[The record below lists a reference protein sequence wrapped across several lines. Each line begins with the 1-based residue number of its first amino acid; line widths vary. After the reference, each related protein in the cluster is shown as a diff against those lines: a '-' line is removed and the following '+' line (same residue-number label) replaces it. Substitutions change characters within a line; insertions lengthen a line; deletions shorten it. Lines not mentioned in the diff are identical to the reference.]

1 MMKQERIL
9 ERKVLQNYVP
19 TLMMKQTRRKKI
31 NRNDVNMPNLM
42 MKQERILVRKVLQNY
57 VQQERILVR
66 KVLQNYVPT
75 LMLKLTRKRKI
86 NRNEVNVPNLM
97 MKQERILVRKV
108 LQNYD
113 QQERILVRKVL
124 QNYVPTLMMKQTRR
138 KKINRNE

>member
-31 NRNDVNMPNLM
+31 NRNDVNMPS
-42 MKQERILVRKVLQNY
+42 
-57 VQQERILVR
+57 
-66 KVLQNYVPT
+66 
-75 LMLKLTRKRKI
+75 
-86 NRNEVNVPNLM
+86 LM

-138 KKINRNE
+138 KKINRNKVNVPNLMMKQERSKEGVTKLRSTGKNISKEGATKLRSNLDEEANKKKENK